1 MKQEQRRSP
10 YQRIQFSIF
19 EILGYIKVYTV
30 ILVNALAVVFSVW
43 SHLAHLGHTLFV
55 ISNVI
60 SQYLYQRLMY
70 LVTQITLF

>member
-19 EILGYIKVYTV
+19 EILGYIKLYTV